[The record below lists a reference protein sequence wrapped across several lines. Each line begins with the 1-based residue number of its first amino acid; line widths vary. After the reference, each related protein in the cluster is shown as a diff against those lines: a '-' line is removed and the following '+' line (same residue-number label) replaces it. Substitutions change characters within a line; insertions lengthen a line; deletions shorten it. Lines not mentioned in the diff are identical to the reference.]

1 MMSNYDKLIERLLS
15 SGEEERREGGE
26 SLGRELIAEL
36 KMSHQDI
43 ADRECRDISK
53 SKLKQ
58 FIMKTLETNSGLL
71 LSLLKELLE
80 LLYLK
85 ESPLLRI
92 VYQAIPSL
100 LRLLFESK
108 EVKSQGTSN
117 VKQLYHKLQG
127 SFRPTK

>member
-1 MMSNYDKLIERLLS
+1 MISNYDKLIERLLS

-26 SLGRELIAEL
+26 NLGRELIAEL

>member
-26 SLGRELIAEL
+26 NLGRELIAEL